1 MRDNC
6 VNISDV
12 SSLTHSF
19 CSASTLNTG
28 HSDPTHDVVTP
39 SDGAQCLHGPV
50 SRVLQRQMSGLQ
62 PYGELG
68 LIDVHGGLVSGPKD
82 EFPLLLHQIQ
92 LWSGGWREVR
102 YSCWI
107 NRQSCQSRVVTETKL
122 LPVIGRFG
130 VPSAVK
136 SQGRLSARQGAP
148 SSLMEVVWNTG
159 LVSSAN
165 AKLMGPLLSDME
177 YVILDTDYTTRAL
190 ICSCQDLN
198 MGFFAANRRS
208 CALLVVRIRTHI

>member
-1 MRDNC
+1 M
-6 VNISDV
+6 
-12 SSLTHSF
+12 
-19 CSASTLNTG
+19 
-28 HSDPTHDVVTP
+28 
-39 SDGAQCLHGPV
+39 
-50 SRVLQRQMSGLQ
+50 
-62 PYGELG
+62 
-68 LIDVHGGLVSGPKD
+68 
-82 EFPLLLHQIQ
+82 
-92 LWSGGWREVR
+92 
-102 YSCWI
+102 
-107 NRQSCQSRVVTETKL
+107 TETKL

>member
-1 MRDNC
+1 M
-6 VNISDV
+6 
-12 SSLTHSF
+12 
-19 CSASTLNTG
+19 
-28 HSDPTHDVVTP
+28 
-39 SDGAQCLHGPV
+39 
-50 SRVLQRQMSGLQ
+50 
-62 PYGELG
+62 
-68 LIDVHGGLVSGPKD
+68 
-82 EFPLLLHQIQ
+82 
-92 LWSGGWREVR
+92 
-102 YSCWI
+102 
-107 NRQSCQSRVVTETKL
+107 TETKL

-130 VPSAVK
+130 VHSAVK
-136 SQGRLSARQGAP
+136 SQGRLRARQGAP